1 MKKTDLKTLGEMAS
15 TVVIAVL
22 LVLIIAWGALSAV

>member
-1 MKKTDLKTLGEMAS
+1 MKKTDLKTLGKMAL